1 MATKLSDTFKVVANS
16 NTLETTGDYIVTI
29 ANPSAANTLV
39 INATASGSIDNIEF
53 GATALIGAYAG
64 TLLNSVNL
72 GTSADIASLTDT
84 AGTTSALNLD
94 GGDGFDRL
102 NGNASANTLT
112 LTGVDSGT
120 LDQINFKSIE
130 NIYLE
135 GGDDTVLIQPGGRL
149 SGILDGGDGT
159 NKLQVDSSSEII
171 FNDDG
176 SIKVGGGSG
185 GGSFSNF
192 QSIEVTDGDGNG
204 TPDTNT
210 ITLNSN
216 SNTALITGP
225 NSGTVDGTIF
235 TNISD
240 INLAAG
246 NDIAVLS
253 AIGSLTGTL
262 DGGEGTVD
270 ELTVNA
276 QDNILHLDQVIAT
289 TSIST
294 DEMLKQ
300 RRLLALSESTS
311 TMVQT
316 L

>member
-1 MATKLSDTFKVVANS
+1 MSNQEEVSYGPSTSQGNYGLLTISVNGESIYTPNTAAISSELATKLSDTFKVNAKS
-16 NTLETTGDYIVTI
+16 NTLETTGDYVVSI
-29 ANPSAANTLV
+29 ANPNAKNTLL
-39 INATASGSIDNIEF
+39 INATASGSIDDIEF

-72 GTSADIASLTDT
+72 GASADIASLTDT

-176 SIKVGGGSG
+176 SI
-185 GGSFSNF
+185 
-192 QSIEVTDGDGNG
+192 
-204 TPDTNT
+204 
-210 ITLNSN
+210 
-216 SNTALITGP
+216 
-225 NSGTVDGTIF
+225 
-235 TNISD
+235 
-240 INLAAG
+240 
-246 NDIAVLS
+246 
-253 AIGSLTGTL
+253 IG
-262 DGGEGTVD
+262 E
-270 ELTVNA
+270 A
-276 QDNILHLDQVIAT
+276 QWWQF
-289 TSIST
+289 
-294 DEMLKQ
+294 
-300 RRLLALSESTS
+300 
-311 TMVQT
+311 
-316 L
+316 